1 MFEKLSTLIIIIGI
15 TSLLVNFYYNRL
27 LKDILD
33 ILAKLL
39 KLQDT
44 RSDDVEQYIQTIAS
58 QLKEAGVEHIFY
70 DISYLGKHIRS
81 LPHDKKNKPTL
92 KKEIFYKNIDG
103 YILMEVKNSKGEY
116 RLIHKLI
123 LFVITLQIVNAIHTD
138 IEKINESFARIAKL
152 QTYMMHDLKNILQ
165 FFQAMQYNV
174 ENIQTQQQK
183 EKFIDFLQNSTQP
196 INKKVN
202 RILSLLQIRSN
213 LQLKAEKKE
222 IHLSKLLQE
231 YTQQYLLQCHIT
243 GNAVLYTDEEALRTV
258 FENIINNIH
267 YKAAQNPAL
276 ECNINIT
283 QTTTS
288 TIIKIQ
294 DTGEEFASPQN
305 VLQPFYTTK
314 EDGLG
319 IGMYQAQT
327 LIDLLGG
334 TIECSNEDSRP
345 TVVIQLPKM

>member
-27 LKDILD
+27 LKNILD

-39 KLQDT
+39 QLQDT
-44 RSDDVEQYIQTIAS
+44 RSDDIEQYIQTIAN
-58 QLKEAGVEHIFY
+58 QLKETGVEHIFY

-81 LPHDKKNKPTL
+81 LPHDKKNKTTL

-103 YILMEVKNSKGEY
+103 YILMEVKSSKGEY

-138 IEKINESFARIAKL
+138 IEKINESFARMAKL

-202 RILSLLQIRSN
+202 QILSLLQIRSN
-213 LQLKAEKKE
+213 LQLTAEKKE
-222 IHLSKLLQE
+222 IRLSKLLQE
-231 YTQQYLLQCHIT
+231 YTNQYLLQCRIA
-243 GNAVLYTDEEALRTV
+243 GDAVLYSDEEALRTV
-258 FENIINNIH
+258 FENIISNIH
-267 YKAAQNPAL
+267 YKAAQNPAIV
-276 ECNINIT
+276 CSINIT
-283 QTTTS
+283 QNPTTT
-288 TIIKIQ
+288 TIKIQ
-294 DTGEEFASPQN
+294 DTGEKFANPQN

-319 IGMYQAQT
+319 IGMYQVQA
-327 LIDLLGG
+327 LVELLGG
-334 TIECSNEDSRP
+334 TIECSNEDDKP
-345 TVVIQLPKM
+345 TVVIQLPMM